1 MLMIVKL
8 VFADNP
14 AYQNRGGFMRK
25 YMVLVLSLAVSL
37 SFFISGCQKQDIK
50 GTEENK
56 MEMMELQQEQ
66 LEIGLTEGKSDGMVV
81 YSSCPFMYKETEWEL
96 QTLVQGDMVVN
107 GELTLDDRGYFVIQV
122 ISGGDSYVLFDEMV
136 QLGIPE
142 ADVWID
148 EQEKLHIVLRDVR
161 TAQYRVTDFIY
172 DSEMK
177 KFMGSDVLNGLGIN
191 YLGTTGK

>member
-96 QTLVQGDMVVN
+96 QTLVQEDVVVN

>member
-1 MLMIVKL
+1 
-8 VFADNP
+8 
-14 AYQNRGGFMRK
+14 
-25 YMVLVLSLAVSL
+25 
-37 SFFISGCQKQDIK
+37 
-50 GTEENK
+50 

-66 LEIGLTEGKSDGMVV
+66 LEIGLTEGKSDGMGV

-96 QTLVQGDMVVN
+96 QTLVQEDMVVN

>member
-66 LEIGLTEGKSDGMVV
+66 LEIGLTEGKSDG
-81 YSSCPFMYKETEWEL
+81 
-96 QTLVQGDMVVN
+96 MVVN

>member
-1 MLMIVKL
+1 
-8 VFADNP
+8 
-14 AYQNRGGFMRK
+14 
-25 YMVLVLSLAVSL
+25 
-37 SFFISGCQKQDIK
+37 
-50 GTEENK
+50 
-56 MEMMELQQEQ
+56 
-66 LEIGLTEGKSDGMVV
+66 
-81 YSSCPFMYKETEWEL
+81 
-96 QTLVQGDMVVN
+96 MVVN